1 MTFNS
6 ILEIYR
12 TEAFSERDK
21 GDRFE
26 RLMCLYL
33 QTDPLYAVQ
42 FRHVWLW
49 SEFFAKDELGGV
61 DTGIDLVAMTHDGEY
76 WAVQCKC
83 YQESATI
90 DKASVDSFLST
101 SSREFTLPDGK
112 KTGFVHRLWIS
123 TTNKWTSN
131 ATEAIQNQH
140 PPVSRIHLTD
150 LEASG
155 VDWAKLHD
163 GLSGNAARTAKKEL
177 REHQIH
183 ALERTHEHFKT
194 ADRGKLIMACGTGKT
209 FTALKIAEK
218 ETSEKETS
226 VSSGKQGFVLFLVP
240 SIALLGQT
248 LREWAQEAEQPL
260 NAVCICSDPAISQ
273 TSSSTRRRNSA
284 SNSDTDPDSFST
296 VDLALPASTDVKNI
310 LRQFEHIRKHQKTN
324 DQATNAPMT
333 SSGMT
338 VVFSTYQSLEVVHK
352 AQQAL
357 MEAGSP
363 LGEFDLVI
371 CDEAHRTTGV
381 TLADEAES
389 AFVRIHDNE
398 FIRAKKRLYM
408 TATPRLYSDDSKS
421 KAAQSSAVLCSMD
434 DEKLYGQEIY
444 RIGFGE
450 AVEKGLLTDYK
461 VLILTVSESD
471 ISPALQKSI
480 ADSNTEIKTDDA
492 AKLIGCVNALS
503 KLIIGDNGATK
514 AHDPAPMRRA
524 VAFCQNIKTSK
535 AITDIYNTFAQ
546 SYLDDLPS
554 EQRQQMVSV
563 QSDHIDGSMAAPLR
577 DEKLSW
583 LKAETDDG
591 TCRMLTNVRCLSEG
605 VDVPSLDA
613 VLFLSP
619 RNSQIDVVQSVG
631 RVMRRSPGKKFGY
644 IIIPIVIP
652 ANVEAEKALDDNER
666 YAVVWS
672 VLNAL
677 KSHDDRFNA
686 TVNKI
691 ELNQQRPAN
700 IVVGAPGAALGDDDS
715 ASGAPPRGDAT
726 GAKADA
732 STGKSAGDRLADQI
746 LMRFDELQ
754 NAIFARMVL
763 KVGNRQYWEQWAKNI
778 AEIAERQTERITRLV
793 NDDGAHKQ
801 VFMRFVEGLRQ
812 NINPAVSETEAVEML
827 AQHIITKP
835 VFDAL
840 FEGYSFVQNNPVS
853 VSMQQMMELLEA
865 QALEKDTETLN
876 KFYESVKMRASGIDN
891 AEGKQRIIIELYD
904 KFFKTAFPKMVEKL
918 GIVYTPVE
926 VVDFIVQS
934 VDDVLQKE
942 FGRSLS
948 DENIHILDPFT
959 GTGTFL
965 VRLLQSGRIRPEDLE
980 RKYSSE
986 LHANEIVLLA
996 YYIAAVNIENA
1007 FHDALQA
1014 APQVTNDQVT
1024 NDQVTNTQAY
1034 QSFGGICL
1042 TDTFQLAETGA
1053 ADELFSDVFRQNS
1066 ERVERQKHAPLRVI
1080 IGNPPY
1086 SVGQTSANDNAQ
1098 NQDYPKL
1105 NSRIAATYAARTNAT
1120 NKNSLYDSY
1129 FKAFRWSSDRLNTEH
1144 GGIVAF
1150 VSNGA
1155 WLDGNAQD
1163 GFRKCLQEEFSA
1175 VYVFNLRGNQRTSGE
1190 LSRKEGGKIF
1200 GSGSR
1205 TPIAITILVKKPQDS
1220 HLSLAIGRE
1229 DSHLSLAI
1237 GHLSDDAGTRLMTN
1251 DQSTNDQVTND
1262 QSTNDQAP
1270 NDQAPKPLATI
1281 YYHDIG
1287 DYLSREE
1294 KLKLLRQFRSAG
1306 NPDFPWKELTPNEHG
1321 DWISQ
1326 RKDVFATFIPLG
1338 DKDDTTNRKTVFVPF
1353 YSNGLKTQ
1361 RDAWCYNSS
1370 QTALEANIRRLLGFY
1385 NEQRTQFQT
1394 AKASTPN
1401 LDVKRFLSYDTTQI
1415 SWTRAL
1421 EADVVR
1427 NREHHYDSGWIT
1439 DSVYRPFFKQKLYF
1453 SRAVNEMVYQ
1463 IPKLF
1468 PAGKENRVICVQA
1481 PGGNKE
1487 MTALMSD
1494 CIPDLHFNGDT
1505 QCFPLYYYE
1514 ERESKAATLFGAETT
1529 REMVRRDGVSDYAL
1543 EEARKRYGKIVTK
1556 EDVFYYVYGLLHS
1569 PEYRAAFGADLK
1581 KMLPRLPWV
1590 SLEDFWKFAG
1600 AGRKLGDLHCNYEK
1614 VPAADVEVEGAESE
1628 MFTVEKMRFPAKDRK
1643 DTIHFNSRI
1652 TISNIPDEAYEYI
1665 VNGKSA
1671 IEWVMERYAVTTHK
1685 ESGIRNDPNDW
1696 AAEHYN
1702 PRYILDVLLSVINVS
1717 VQTVEIVRGLP
1728 KLQW

>member
-1 MTFNS
+1 MTFQS
-6 ILEIYR
+6 ILQHYR

-21 GDRFE
+21 GTHFE
-26 RLMCLYL
+26 RLMRLYL
-33 QTDPLYAVQ
+33 QTEPLYAPQ

-49 SEFFAKDELGGV
+49 NEFFAKDELGGT
-61 DTGIDLVAMTHDGEY
+61 DTGIDLVAMTHNGEY

-90 DKASVDSFLST
+90 DKISVDSFLST

-112 KTGFVHRLWIS
+112 KTGFAHRLWIS

-131 ATEAIQNQH
+131 ATEAIHNQQ
-140 PPVSRIHLTD
+140 PPVSRIHLAD
-150 LEASG
+150 LEQSG
-155 VDWAKLHD
+155 VDWAKLHE
-163 GLSGNAARTAKKEL
+163 GLSGEAARKAKKQV
-177 REHQIH
+177 REHQQQ
-183 ALERTHEHFKT
+183 ALERTHEYFQT
-194 ADRGKLIMACGTGKT
+194 AERGKLIMACGTGKT
-209 FTALKIAEK
+209 FTALRIAERETQMNSDNK
-218 ETSEKETS
+218 ELQPLASRT
-226 VSSGKQGFVLFLVP
+226 QGFVLFLVP

-248 LREWAQEAEQPL
+248 LREWSQDAERPI
-260 NAVCICSDPAISQ
+260 NAVCICSDPAITQ
-273 TSSSTRRRNSA
+273 TRQRSSRSA
-284 SNSDTDPDSFST
+284 NGDDPDTFSI
-296 VDLALPASTDVKNI
+296 VDLALPASTDVHNI
-310 LRQFEHIRKHQKTN
+310 LRQLDHIRKHQEPN
-324 DQATNAPMT
+324 
-333 SSGMT
+333 SGMT
-338 VVFSTYQSLEVVHK
+338 VVFSTYQSLEVVAK
-352 AQQAL
+352 VQEAL
-357 MEAGSP
+357 RKQGSEF
-363 LGEFDLVI
+363 GEFDLVI

-381 TLADEAES
+381 TLASEEES

-398 FIRAKKRLYM
+398 FIRARKRLYM

-421 KAAQSSAVLCSMD
+421 KAAQASAVLCSMD
-434 DEKLYGQEIY
+434 DERLYGQEIY

-450 AVEKGLLTDYK
+450 AVDKGLLTDYK
-461 VLILTVSESD
+461 VLILTVRESD
-471 ISPALQKSI
+471 IPPALQKSI
-480 ADSNTEIKTDDA
+480 ADKNTEINTDDA

-503 KLIIGDNGATK
+503 KLIIGDDGKTK
-514 AHDPAPMRRA
+514 AQDPAPMRRA

-535 AITDIYNTFAQ
+535 QITAIYNAFAET
-546 SYLDDLPS
+546 YLQDVSPED
-554 EQRQQMVSV
+554 RAQMVRV
-563 QSDHIDGSMAAPLR
+563 QSDHIDGSMSAPVR
-577 DEKLSW
+577 DEKLAW

-631 RVMRRSPGKKFGY
+631 RVMRRAPGKKFGY
-644 IIIPIVIP
+644 IIIPVVVP

-666 YAVVWS
+666 YSVVWT

-677 KSHDDRFNA
+677 KAHDDRFNA
-686 TVNKI
+686 LVNKI
-691 ELNQQRPAN
+691 ELNQQRPEKV
-700 IVVGAPGAALGDDDS
+700 IVGGPGAQGNDGD
-715 ASGAPPRGDAT
+715 SGAP
-726 GAKADA
+726 
-732 STGKSAGDRLADQI
+732 STGERSGARLTDQL
-746 LMRFDELQ
+746 LMQFDELQ

-778 AEIAERQTERITRLV
+778 AEIAERQQERITRLV
-793 NDDGAHKQ
+793 GEEGAHKDA
-801 VFMRFVEGLRQ
+801 FTRFVEGLRR

-827 AQHIITKP
+827 AQHVITKP

-853 VSMQQMMELLEA
+853 QSMQEMLELLEA
-865 QALEKDTETLN
+865 QALEKDAETLN
-876 KFYESVKMRASGIDN
+876 KFYESVRMRAAGIDN
-891 AEGKQRIIIELYD
+891 AEGKQRVIIELYD

-926 VVDFIVQS
+926 VVDFIVRS
-934 VDDVLQKE
+934 VDDVLRKE

-965 VRLLQSGRIRPEDLE
+965 VRLLQSGLIRPEDLQ
-980 RKYSSE
+980 RKYRHE

-996 YYIAAVNIENA
+996 YYIAAVNCEQA
-1007 FHDALQA
+1007 FHDVKNSLIPAFSHREKEQEKQDKELLGEPSPSGRGQGEGSEDSMGN
-1014 APQVTNDQVT
+1014 TNQT
-1024 NDQVTNTQAY
+1024 AY
-1034 QSFGGICL
+1034 QAFGGICL
-1042 TDTFQLAETGA
+1042 TDTFQLAESDD
-1053 ADELFSDVFRQNS
+1053 ADALFSEIFKHNS
-1066 ERVERQKHAPLRVI
+1066 ERVERQKNAPLRVI
-1080 IGNPPY
+1080 MGNPPY

-1098 NQDYPKL
+1098 NQNYPKL
-1105 NSRIAATYAARTNAT
+1105 NRRIAETYAKRTNAT

-1129 FKAFRWSSDRLNTEH
+1129 IKAFRWSSDRLDPKH

-1175 VYVFNLRGNQRTSGE
+1175 IYVFNLRGNQRTSGE

-1205 TPIAITILVKKPQDS
+1205 TPIAITILVKKP
-1220 HLSLAIGRE
+1220 E
-1229 DSHLSLAI
+1229 
-1237 GHLSDDAGTRLMTN
+1237 TT
-1251 DQSTNDQVTND
+1251 
-1262 QSTNDQAP
+1262 

-1294 KLKLLRQFRSAG
+1294 KLRLLRQFRSAG

-1326 RKDVFATFIPLG
+1326 RKDVFATFTPLESEKKFSSG
-1338 DKDDTTNRKTVFVPF
+1338 TKSVFTVNSRGCETT
-1353 YSNGLKTQ
+1353 
-1361 RDAWCYNSS
+1361 RDAWVYNSS
-1370 QTALEANIRRLLGFY
+1370 QEQLNQTMQRMVEFFNSQVDAFAEARQTNPNLEASDF
-1385 NEQRTQFQT
+1385 
-1394 AKASTPN
+1394 
-1401 LDVKRFLSYDTTQI
+1401 VDTNPQKI
-1415 SWTRAL
+1415 SWSSSLLPHVERGNKA
-1421 EADVVR
+1421 R
-1427 NREHHYDSGWIT
+1427 FFEHHHRT
-1439 DSVYRPFFKQKLYF
+1439 AAYRPFFKQHLYWGDKMIHRRGQMEEF
-1453 SRAVNEMVYQ
+1453 FPAV
-1463 IPKLF
+1463 
-1468 PAGKENRVICVQA
+1468 AGKENRVICVS
-1481 PGGNKE
+1481 GVGVTKDFSVI
-1487 MTALMSD
+1487 MTDTL
-1494 CIPDLHFNGDT
+1494 PDLELIGKS

-1514 ERESKAATLFGAETT
+1514 ERESEAATLFGAETV
-1529 REMVRRDGVSDYAL
+1529 RETVRRDGVSDYAL

-1569 PEYRAAFGADLK
+1569 PDYRAAFGADLK
-1581 KMLPRLPWV
+1581 KMLPRVPWV
-1590 SLEDFWKFAG
+1590 DLEDFWKFSH

-1652 TISNIPDEAYEYI
+1652 TIRNIPDEAYEYV

-1671 IEWVMERYAVTTHK
+1671 IEWLMERYAVTTHK
-1685 ESGIRNDPNDW
+1685 ESGIRNDPNAW
-1696 AAEHYN
+1696 AEEHGN

-1728 KLQW
+1728 KVDSERV